1 MNRAERLDDG
11 EYSLREGAASLVG
24 LPGPTSQTLA
34 RRPDAAWGSHISE
47 SATDPH
53 AQAVSLNGGHGFRSV
68 LRNPLFLRLWLA
80 QLISQTITNAA
91 NYGLIVLVAKQTGS
105 NLGSSLAIVAFALPA
120 ALFAAPAGVL
130 VDRFDRRTV
139 LWISNALRS
148 LAAFG
153 FVISLLIDSRAF
165 VPVLLLSFFMSTV
178 AQFFSPAEGAAI
190 PTLVQPREL
199 MNALALFNITFTLAQ
214 ALGLI
219 LLGPAIIL
227 LVQPIC
233 FGTCG
238 VGPTITSTETLFLVV
253 ALLYVVCTL
262 LILSIPGVR
271 LRFRRSPAG
280 PATNVGDHQLRSI
293 WAGLLESWR
302 FVRRD
307 RRMVQAVVQL
317 CLGGTV
323 IAIVAAVSPNFVRVF
338 FNRPQT
344 YAALVFFPAGI
355 GLVLGS
361 ALVPAAAQRLRYA
374 RTVATGIITLGI
386 CAVLL
391 PFVREIAEKLV
402 GPGWWQ
408 SWVYLGVAMLLIF
421 LVGISLDLINVPA
434 QTLVQEHSPDWMKGR
449 VLALQ
454 GMVLNAVTV
463 PSVLLVGVMA
473 DRFTLPFALE
483 AVAIVIVVAGLPSVY
498 FATRAGTNREG
509 LPAA

>member
-11 EYSLREGAASLVG
+11 EYPLREGAASLVG
-24 LPGPTSQTLA
+24 FPGPTSQTLGK
-34 RRPDAAWGSHISE
+34 RPDVPWGSHISE

-53 AQAVSLNGGHGFRSV
+53 AHAIDGGRGFRTV

-91 NYGLIVLVAKQTGS
+91 NYGLIILVAQQTNS
-105 NLGSSLAIVAFALPA
+105 NLGSAFAIVAFALPA

-130 VDRFDRRTV
+130 VDRFDRHSV
-139 LWISNALRS
+139 LWISNALRA

-153 FVISLLIDSRAF
+153 FVISLLIDSSAS

-178 AQFFSPAEGAAI
+178 AQFFSPAEGAGI
-190 PTLVQPREL
+190 PALVHPQEL

-219 LLGPAIIL
+219 ILGPAIIVF
-227 LVQPIC
+227 VQPVC

-238 VGPTITSTETLFLVV
+238 VGLTITSTETLFLIVG
-253 ALLYVVCTL
+253 LLYIVCTL
-262 LILSIPGVR
+262 LILSIPSNR
-271 LRFRRSPAG
+271 LRIRRSPGGASAG
-280 PATNVGDHQLRSI
+280 AAATEKLQFRSI
-293 WAGLLESWR
+293 WTGIVESWN

-323 IAIVAAVSPNFVRVF
+323 IAIVAAISPNFVRVF
-338 FNRPQT
+338 FNRPKT

-408 SWVYLGVAMLLIF
+408 SWAVSRRRHALDIPGRHLARPDQRARPNLGARALARLDEGTCARPAGDGAECGHGPI
-421 LVGISLDLINVPA
+421 GAACRCPGRSLHA
-434 QTLVQEHSPDWMKGR
+434 
-449 VLALQ
+449 ALR
-454 GMVLNAVTV
+454 T
-463 PSVLLVGVMA
+463 
-473 DRFTLPFALE
+473 
-483 AVAIVIVVAGLPSVY
+483 
-498 FATRAGTNREG
+498 
-509 LPAA
+509 

>member
-1 MNRAERLDDG
+1 MSSVERLGDA
-11 EYSLREGAASLVG
+11 EYPLRDNSDALVG
-24 LPGPTSQTLA
+24 LPASNSQVLT
-34 RRPDAAWGSHISE
+34 RRPE
-47 SATDPH
+47 SPWEAQVSDRATDPH
-53 AQAVSLNGGHGFRSV
+53 REVVNGGRGFRSV

-80 QLISQTITNAA
+80 QLISQTINNAA
-91 NYGLIVLVAKQTGS
+91 NYGLIILVAQQTNSNVGS
-105 NLGSSLAIVAFALPA
+105 ALAIVAFALPA

-139 LWISNALRS
+139 LWISNALRA
-148 LAAFG
+148 LAGFG
-153 FVISLLIDSRAF
+153 FVVSLIIDSQAF

-190 PTLVQPREL
+190 PALVYPQEL

-214 ALGLI
+214 ALGLVI
-219 LLGPAIIL
+219 LGPVIIIF
-227 LVQPIC
+227 VGPIC
-233 FGTCG
+233 LGTCG
-238 VGPTITSTETLFLVV
+238 VGPTFTRTETLFLIV

-262 LILSIPGVR
+262 LILSIPSDR
-271 LRFRRSPAG
+271 LKIRRSPGAERAV
-280 PATNVGDHQLRSI
+280 PRDLQLRGI
-293 WAGLLESWR
+293 WLGIVESWH

-323 IAIVAAVSPNFVRVF
+323 IAIVAAISPHFVEVF
-338 FNRPQT
+338 FNRPQK

-361 ALVPAAAQRLRYA
+361 ALVPSASQRLRYA

-391 PFVREIAEKLV
+391 PFVREIAETLA
-402 GPGWWQ
+402 GPGWWE
-408 SWVYLGVAMLLIF
+408 SWIYLGIAMFLIF

-434 QTLVQEHSPDWMKGR
+434 QTLIQERSPDWMKGR

-463 PSVLLVGVMA
+463 PAVLLVATLA
-473 DRFTLPFALE
+473 DRFSLPFALE
-483 AVAIVIVVAGLPSVY
+483 AVAIAIVVAGLPSVY
-498 FATRAGTNREG
+498 FATRVPTTPGGPPPHN
-509 LPAA
+509 